1 MPKFMLSGGGTGGHI
16 FPALAIAEELRNR
29 YPGCELHF
37 VGALGRMEMEK
48 IPAAGF
54 TITGLPIRGLQ
65 RSFSLQ
71 NLRLPFDLIRSLR
84 MAFSLLQSFKPD
96 CVIGTGGYASGALLF
111 AAVWKG
117 IPTLIWEG
125 NGYAGLTNRWLGKK
139 VDIVCTG
146 FEGMEAFF
154 PADKIRN
161 TGNPVRKDILSLPP
175 RSNGLRHFGLED
187 RLVCLV
193 IGGSLGAGS
202 LNSALSAGVDQLLNA
217 GIQVIWQT
225 GKRFDTAPF
234 QHKKGLWCGAFIP
247 QMHLAYAAADLI
259 VSRAGALSVS
269 EIAVAGKPAILVPS
283 PNVTADHQTANA
295 RKLSD
300 VGAAFLLPDAQTDQL
315 IPTIQR
321 EMADT
326 HGLQRMQ
333 EKLRSLAKPGA
344 GSAIANEIT
353 QLIQA

>member
-16 FPALAIAEELRNR
+16 FPALAIAEELRAR

-48 IPAAGF
+48 IPAAGYA
-54 TITGLPIRGLQ
+54 ITGLPIRGLQ

-71 NLRLPFDLIRSLR
+71 NFRLPFDLIRSLR
-84 MAFSLLQSFKPD
+84 MAHSLLKTFQPD
-96 CVIGTGGYASGALLF
+96 CVIGTGGYASGALLL
-111 AAVWKG
+111 AAAWKG

-125 NGYAGLTNRWLGKK
+125 NGYAGLTNRWLGRK
-139 VDIVCTG
+139 VDIICTG
-146 FEGMEAFF
+146 FDGMEAFF
-154 PADKIRN
+154 PAEKIRY
-161 TGNPVRKDILSLPP
+161 TGNPVRKDIRSLPS
-175 RSNGLRHFGLED
+175 RSAGLEHFGLEE
-187 RLVCLV
+187 RPVCLV

-202 LNSALSAGVDQLLNA
+202 FNRALSEGVEALLQK

-234 QHKKGLWCGAFIP
+234 QHRKGLWCGAFIP
-247 QMHLAYAAADLI
+247 EMHLAYAAADLV

-300 VGAAFLLPDAQTDQL
+300 AGAAILLPDTDIAQL
-315 IPTIQR
+315 IATIKR
-321 EMADT
+321 EIANT
-326 HGLQRMQ
+326 ESLLRMQ

-344 GSAIANEIT
+344 GAAIANEIT

>member
-48 IPAAGF
+48 IPAAGY

-111 AAVWKG
+111 AAAWKG

-125 NGYAGLTNRWLGKK
+125 NGFAGLTNRWLGKK

-146 FEGMEAFF
+146 FERMEAFF
-154 PADKIRN
+154 PAEQKSETPAIRSGRISSPSHRAA
-161 TGNPVRKDILSLPP
+161 TDCSISALKRAGLSGDRRQP
-175 RSNGLRHFGLED
+175 RSR
-187 RLVCLV
+187 
-193 IGGSLGAGS
+193 
-202 LNSALSAGVDQLLNA
+202 Q
-217 GIQVIWQT
+217 
-225 GKRFDTAPF
+225 
-234 QHKKGLWCGAFIP
+234 
-247 QMHLAYAAADLI
+247 
-259 VSRAGALSVS
+259 S
-269 EIAVAGKPAILVPS
+269 EPR
-283 PNVTADHQTANA
+283 T
-295 RKLSD
+295 
-300 VGAAFLLPDAQTDQL
+300 
-315 IPTIQR
+315 QR
-321 EMADT
+321 
-326 HGLQRMQ
+326 R
-333 EKLRSLAKPGA
+333 R
-344 GSAIANEIT
+344 
-353 QLIQA
+353 